1 MKKIITVLCCAS
13 LMLVAGCKKEEQPNN
28 QGSGNSDPVVQHD
41 EREGAYDP
49 VCKIAGITY
58 NDGTAPE
65 TWLWDTTT
73 GHLMSVNDDDMC
85 GGYVER
91 VRFTY
96 RPDGRVDQVDISN
109 LSLGELLPGTQLSGT
124 LHLDYSGDYISNL
137 TVSNNGMQVLAAQVQ
152 HDDNSHKVSGATLD
166 MSEDLL
172 LDLFNMLLAQFLN
185 DSTGS
190 GNAATSVDNV
200 TGSVAFQWEGNNV
213 SQARL
218 NVGFRV
224 ESTVGTLV
232 NLVGEENLSTFGTYG
247 TLLALA
253 AAFAPNQ
260 PVYFTVSV
268 GDTVD
273 YTYDNKVNPFK
284 NYLGRVHISCLSAN
298 NMDMEV
304 HNGNI
309 GVVISTSLSGQ
320 MTQIYQTSYPLPIE
334 SNSYEYLEYNA
345 SGCPLR
351 IRDDGGVVT
360 EIHYME

>member
-1 MKKIITVLCCAS
+1 MKKIITMLCCAT
-13 LMLVAGCKKEEQPNN
+13 LMLMAGCKKEEQPNN
-28 QGSGNSDPVVQHD
+28 QGSTPQSQQHD

-49 VCKIAGITY
+49 VCKISGITY
-58 NDGTAPE
+58 SDGSEAE
-65 TWLWDTTT
+65 VWSWQDGRLQ
-73 GHLMSVNDDDMC
+73 HVNQNVMFS
-85 GGYVER
+85 YLS
-91 VRFTY
+91 
-96 RPDGRVDQVDISN
+96 DGRVDQVDIAN

-124 LHLDYSGDYISNL
+124 LHVDYSGDYISNL

-152 HDDNSHKVSGATLD
+152 HDDNSHKVSGAMLD

-190 GNAATSVDNV
+190 GNVATSVDNV

-232 NLVGEENLSTFGTYG
+232 NLIGEENLEMFGSYAQYL
-247 TLLALA
+247 TLL
-253 AAFAPNQ
+253 PDNQ
-260 PVYFTVSV
+260 PLYFDVTV

-298 NMDMEV
+298 NMNLEV
-304 HNGNI
+304 HSGNAH
-309 GVVISTSLSGQ
+309 VAISTTILYQ
-320 MTQIYQTSYPLPIE
+320 TVQVYQTSYPLPIG
-334 SNSYEYLEYNA
+334 SNSYEYMEYNA
-345 SGCPLR
+345 AGCPLR

-360 EIHYME
+360 EIQYME

>member
-1 MKKIITVLCCAS
+1 MKKIITMLCCAT
-13 LMLVAGCKKEEQPNN
+13 LMLMAGCKKEEQPNN
-28 QGSGNSDPVVQHD
+28 QGSTPQSQQHD

-49 VCKIAGITY
+49 VCKISGITY
-58 NDGTAPE
+58 SDGSEAE
-65 TWLWDTTT
+65 VWSWQDGRLQ
-73 GHLMSVNDDDMC
+73 HVNQNVMFS
-85 GGYVER
+85 YLS
-91 VRFTY
+91 
-96 RPDGRVDQVDISN
+96 DGRVDQVDISN

-124 LHLDYSGDYISNL
+124 LHVDYSGDYISNL

-152 HDDNSHKVSGATLD
+152 HDDNSHKVSGAMLD

-190 GNAATSVDNV
+190 GNVATSVDNV

-232 NLVGEENLSTFGTYG
+232 NLIGEENLEMFGSYAQYL
-247 TLLALA
+247 TLL
-253 AAFAPNQ
+253 PDNQ
-260 PVYFTVSV
+260 PLYFDVTV

-298 NMDMEV
+298 NMNLEV
-304 HNGNI
+304 HSGNAH
-309 GVVISTSLSGQ
+309 VAISTTILYQ
-320 MTQIYQTSYPLPIE
+320 TVQVYQTSYPLPIG
-334 SNSYEYLEYNA
+334 SNSYEYMEYNA
-345 SGCPLR
+345 AGCPLR

-360 EIHYME
+360 EIQYME

>member
-1 MKKIITVLCCAS
+1 MKKIITMLCCAT
-13 LMLVAGCKKEEQPNN
+13 LMLMAGCKKEEQPNN
-28 QGSGNSDPVVQHD
+28 QGSGNSNPVVQHD

-49 VCKIAGITY
+49 VCKISGITY
-58 NDGTAPE
+58 SDGSEAE
-65 TWLWDTTT
+65 VWSWQDGRLQ
-73 GHLMSVNDDDMC
+73 HVNQNVMFS
-85 GGYVER
+85 YLS
-91 VRFTY
+91 
-96 RPDGRVDQVDISN
+96 DGRVDQVDISN

-190 GNAATSVDNV
+190 GNVATSVDNV

-232 NLVGEENLSTFGTYG
+232 NLVGEENLSMFGTYG
-247 TLLALA
+247 SLLAMA
-253 AAFAPNQ
+253 AARTPNL
-260 PVYFTVSV
+260 PLYFDVTV

-298 NMDMEV
+298 NMNLEV
-304 HNGNI
+304 HSGNAH
-309 GVVISTSLSGQ
+309 VAISTTILYQ
-320 MTQIYQTSYPLPIE
+320 TVQVYQTSYPLPIG
-334 SNSYEYLEYNA
+334 SNSYEYMEYNA
-345 SGCPLR
+345 AGCPLR

-360 EIHYME
+360 EIQYME